1 MKIECSV
8 EKIKKTLMMV
18 ERVVGKNLTLPVL
31 ESILFIAEG
40 NTLTLRATNLSIGIE
55 TKIAAK
61 VEKEGSVAIKG
72 GTLSSLFSA
81 LNTKDNSTIKLELNN
96 NSLIFKTNN
105 NNISLNSVPSDDFP
119 TIPVIE
125 GKNFS
130 IKSRKFIE
138 GVKSVYY
145 SASISEIKPEIGS
158 VYIYPDENFIYFVS
172 TDSFRLA
179 EKKIKIKDNLDFP
192 GVLIPFKNIIEIMKI
207 FDDIE
212 DELKITVQKNQIAI
226 SAPGI
231 YLTSR
236 IIDGIFPDYKQII
249 PKEATTEAVVLKQD
263 FMSSLKIANIFA
275 DKFNQVNFEIK
286 PKSKIF
292 KIKSK
297 NSDIG
302 ENTTNISSA
311 LNGEDV
317 LTGFNYKYIYDC
329 FQSIPED
336 SLNLKLNGN
345 NHAMII
351 TGVGDNTFKYLIMP
365 MNR

>member
-1 MKIECSV
+1 
-8 EKIKKTLMMV
+8 
-18 ERVVGKNLTLPVL
+18 
-31 ESILFIAEG
+31 
-40 NTLTLRATNLSIGIE
+40 
-55 TKIAAK
+55 
-61 VEKEGSVAIKG
+61 
-72 GTLSSLFSA
+72 
-81 LNTKDNSTIKLELNN
+81 
-96 NSLIFKTNN
+96 
-105 NNISLNSVPSDDFP
+105 
-119 TIPVIE
+119 
-125 GKNFS
+125 
-130 IKSRKFIE
+130 
-138 GVKSVYY
+138 
-145 SASISEIKPEIGS
+145 
-158 VYIYPDENFIYFVS
+158 
-172 TDSFRLA
+172 
-179 EKKIKIKDNLDFP
+179 
-192 GVLIPFKNIIEIMKI
+192 MKI